1 MFQFHYDQKFGSTL
15 HKYWN
20 GCYKEI
26 LGYKFAVCGDRVW
39 AENSQAQP
47 SQKGSKLIEPS
58 TCISIFEQ

>member
-39 AENSQAQP
+39 AENSQADP
-47 SQKGSKLIEPS
+47 
-58 TCISIFEQ
+58 T